1 MAVADESEA
10 HAGLEGADDDELEE
24 FEEAEDEG
32 DALPHAEAQA
42 SQAVFAAPALDP
54 AAELAAQALRMS
66 GIEPAHA
73 AIPNAAALN
82 DGFLRATQ
90 RAARAAETGNA
101 AASAEEAPGADAPT
115 DAPSETADEYARLD
129 AREAELLAEADGHP
143 PAEAEAAPQPAA
155 ASGAAPSAAPT
166 GPPVKAPPPHLR
178 GTTAGEESCSPRS
191 PMTIQSLRLPL
202 PQLSCEEPMFDCL
215 STCKRLMRARSQG
228 GFCSSSWMRRS
239 KFVPLNCGK
248 SLSDVY
254 GGSFRG
260 FKGALHAKSALIRS
274 RASGGGEDRVV
285 LFVGSHNLTKAS
297 RANREFV
304 TELRLAASDTRVAT

>member
-1 MAVADESEA
+1 
-10 HAGLEGADDDELEE
+10 
-24 FEEAEDEG
+24 
-32 DALPHAEAQA
+32 
-42 SQAVFAAPALDP
+42 
-54 AAELAAQALRMS
+54 MS

-215 STCKRLMRARSQG
+215 S
-228 GFCSSSWMRRS
+228 S

-254 GGSFRG
+254 
-260 FKGALHAKSALIRS
+260 
-274 RASGGGEDRVV
+274 GGGEDRVV